1 MRAERIRQTL
11 PNMHAHNGKHNDN
24 ELPRYLKEKSGNPKL
39 FRKYLCTSRVWCQ
52 CARLPLDHITS
63 PARIFVV
70 AQAWMC
76 NHGGYRSSMGFI
88 VERCIEQ
95 KPKPKR
101 FSLLGDSVQGLSS
114 ASEPQQNG
122 LREALALQEARQR
135 TNGPA
140 RRATSVKPLFSDQV
154 GLRPVGFVKRWFES
168 ILSCS
173 VGLCLVTACQGS
185 T

>member
-24 ELPRYLKEKSGNPKL
+24 ELPRYLKAKSGNPKL

-70 AQAWMC
+70 
-76 NHGGYRSSMGFI
+76 
-88 VERCIEQ
+88 
-95 KPKPKR
+95 
-101 FSLLGDSVQGLSS
+101 
-114 ASEPQQNG
+114 EPQQNG